1 MPVGISYEIAAV
13 LVSLVIFLYFGKTR
27 KIAVFQDDILL
38 LLVVMN
44 GLSAS
49 CNIMSYLFRSVWG
62 MENVAIE
69 TLTACSMGYF
79 ATHVLVPPLMC
90 LYILSSVRSWRDS
103 RILLTIS
110 LALPVGAALSLIF
123 TNPMTGYIFTHSP
136 EGIYHR
142 EDGIIIIYGIAAY
155 YILYLLVLMM
165 LYHKKYSFI
174 RKVTTFAVLL
184 LCVLSNL
191 IQYLFPSQTVETVMI
206 AISALILLLF
216 IQNPGAQV
224 DRTTGAYSKA
234 AFYSVMNQNCLSGK
248 KKDLYVIMMSN
259 LLDDNVDADYEKI
272 DAVLVQAVKFL
283 WSLGEK
289 YNVYR
294 IDKYVFCL
302 ETASLPE
309 QHADA
314 LLDNIYERFK
324 NPWGYLECNF
334 YLHARIG
341 KISMPKEVHTI
352 EQLLGVLD
360 QMIDS
365 ENTEDILHVEQFD
378 LKKIERE
385 KMISDALA
393 KSIENRDFEMR
404 YTPICFLKDKQIV
417 GAEISVRFYDD
428 KLGYVYYDEILEF
441 AEKAGYMANLGEL
454 IFDETCRL
462 IGEEKLDKMG
472 LDMFCVQILPAMCL
486 MQGLSDKLIG
496 IMEKRKV
503 SPSLI
508 CLQISELAVSMATDV
523 FRENMLELSE
533 KGVKF
538 CLTGYGSGYTNISN
552 IYELPFS
559 LIKFSRSFVQSSLTN
574 EKARITLECTLA
586 LSRELYMMTI
596 VPGIADSDYFD
607 MISDMS
613 CDYAEGKYFYEQ
625 LDMAGFRHMME
636 DAAGHQIINGEE
648 GLHEL

>member
-1 MPVGISYEIAAV
+1 MPIGISYEIAAV
-13 LVSLVIFLYFGKTR
+13 LISIVIFLYFGKTR

-44 GLSAS
+44 ALSAA
-49 CNIMSYLFRSVWG
+49 CNIMSYLFPVLWG
-62 MENVAIE
+62 MENLAVE

-79 ATHVLVPPLMC
+79 ATHILVPPLMC
-90 LYILSSVRSWRDS
+90 LYILSTVRSWRNS
-103 RILLTIS
+103 RILLLFSIV
-110 LALPVGAALSLIF
+110 LPAAAALGLIF
-123 TNPMTGYIFTHSP
+123 TNPMTKLVFSYTS
-136 EGIYHR
+136 EGVYQR
-142 EDGIIIIYGIAAY
+142 EDGIVMIYGIAAY
-155 YILYLLVLMM
+155 YIFYLAVLMV
-165 LYHKKYSFI
+165 LYHKKYSFVK
-174 RKVTTFAVLL
+174 KVTTFVVLL
-184 LCVLSNL
+184 LCVVSNL
-191 IQYLFPSQTVETVMI
+191 IQFLFPSQRVETVMI
-206 AISALILLLF
+206 ALGALILLLF

-224 DRTTGAYSKA
+224 DRTTGTYSKSV
-234 AFYSVMNQNCLSGK
+234 FYSVMNQNCLSGK

-272 DAVLVQAVKFL
+272 DAVLIQAAKYL
-283 WSLGEK
+283 WSLNEK

-302 ETASLPE
+302 ETASLPDE
-309 QHADA
+309 QADA
-314 LLDNIYERFK
+314 LLKKIHERFK
-324 NPWGYLECNF
+324 EPWGYLECNF
-334 YLHARIG
+334 YLNARIG
-341 KISMPKEVHTI
+341 KISMPKEVQTI
-352 EQLLGVLD
+352 DQLLGVLD
-360 QMIDS
+360 QMIAS
-365 ENTEDILHVEQFD
+365 EYTDEILHVEQFD

-417 GAEISVRFYDD
+417 GAEISVRFYED

-472 LDMFCVQILPAMCL
+472 IDMFCVQILPAMCL

-496 IMEKRKV
+496 IMEKRRV

-508 CLQISELAVSMATDV
+508 CLQISEMAVSTATDV

-533 KGVKF
+533 KGIKF

-552 IYELPFS
+552 IYDLPFS
-559 LIKFSRSFVQSSLTN
+559 LIKFSKSFVQSALNN

-596 VPGIADSDYFD
+596 VPGIVDGDYFD
-607 MISDMS
+607 MISEMS

-625 LDMAGFRHMME
+625 LDLTGFRHMME
-636 DAAGHQIINGEE
+636 DAAGHSAMDGEE

>member
-1 MPVGISYEIAAV
+1 MPIGISYEIAAV
-13 LVSLVIFLYFGKTR
+13 LISIVIFLYFGKTR

-44 GLSAS
+44 ALSAI
-49 CNIMSYLFRSVWG
+49 CNILSYLLPVLWG
-62 MENVAIE
+62 MENLAVG
-69 TLTACSMGYF
+69 TLAACSMGYF
-79 ATHVLVPPLMC
+79 ATHILVPPLMC
-90 LYILSSVRSWRDS
+90 IYILSSVSSWRDS
-103 RILLTIS
+103 RILLLLSIV
-110 LALPVGAALSLIF
+110 LPITAALGLIF
-123 TNPMTGYIFTHSP
+123 TNPMTNFIFSYTP
-136 EGIYHR
+136 EGIYQR
-142 EDGIIIIYGIAAY
+142 EAGIILIYGIAAY
-155 YILYLLVLMM
+155 YIFYLAVLMI

-174 RKVTTFAVLL
+174 KKVTTYVVLL
-184 LCVLSNL
+184 LCVGSNI
-191 IQYLFPSQTVETVMI
+191 IQFLFPTQRVETVMI
-206 AISALILLLF
+206 SLGSLILLLF
-216 IQNPGAQV
+216 IQNPSAQI
-224 DRTTGAYSKA
+224 DRTTGAYSKSV
-234 AFYSVMNQNCLSGK
+234 FYSVMNHNCLSGK
-248 KKDLYVIMMSN
+248 KKDLYIIMMSN

-272 DAVLVQAVKFL
+272 DAVLVQAAKYL
-283 WSLGEK
+283 WDLNEK

-294 IDKYVFCL
+294 IEKYVFCL

-309 QHADA
+309 EQADE
-314 LLDNIYERFK
+314 LLKKIHERFK
-324 NPWGYLECNF
+324 EPWGYLECNF
-334 YLHARIG
+334 YLNARIG
-341 KISMPKEVHTI
+341 KISMPKEVQTI
-352 EQLLGVLD
+352 DQLLGVLD

-393 KSIENRDFEMR
+393 KSIENKNFEMR
-404 YTPICFLKDKQIV
+404 YTPICFLKDKRIL

-472 LDMFCVQILPAMCL
+472 IDMFCVQILPAMCL

-533 KGVKF
+533 KGIKF

-552 IYELPFS
+552 IYDLPLS
-559 LIKFSRSFVQSSLTN
+559 MIKFSKSFVQSALDN

-596 VPGIADSDYFD
+596 VPGIADEDYFD

-625 LDMAGFRHMME
+625 LDLTGFRHMME
-636 DAAGHQIINGEE
+636 DAAGNSMMNGEE

>member
-1 MPVGISYEIAAV
+1 MPIGISYEIAAV

-44 GLSAS
+44 ALSAA
-49 CNIMSYLFRSVWG
+49 CNIMSYLLPVLWG

-69 TLTACSMGYF
+69 TLTACSTGYF
-79 ATHVLVPPLMC
+79 ATHILVPPLMC
-90 LYILSSVRSWRDS
+90 LYILSTVKSWKN
-103 RILLTIS
+103 LPFVLKIS
-110 LALPVGAALSLIF
+110 FVLPVSTALGLIF
-123 TNPMTGYIFTHSP
+123 ANPVTRFIFTHTS
-136 EGIYHR
+136 EGVYQR
-142 EDGIIIIYGIAAY
+142 EDGILAIYGIAAY
-155 YILYLLVLMM
+155 YMFYFLILMF
-165 LYHKKYSFI
+165 LYHKKYSFVKRI
-174 RKVTTFAVLL
+174 TILSVLL
-184 LCVLSNL
+184 LCFGSNL
-191 IQYLFPSQTVETVMI
+191 IQFLFPDQKVETVMI
-206 AISALILLLF
+206 ALGALILLLF

-224 DRTTGAYSKA
+224 DRTTNAYSKA

-272 DAVLVQAVKFL
+272 DAVLVQATKYL
-283 WSLGEK
+283 WDLDEK

-302 ETASLPE
+302 ETASLPDE
-309 QHADA
+309 QADA
-314 LLDNIYERFK
+314 LLEKIYERFK
-324 NPWGYLECNF
+324 EPWGYLECNF

-341 KISMPKEVHTI
+341 KISMPKEVQTI
-352 EQLLGVLD
+352 DQLLGVLD
-360 QMIDS
+360 QMIAS
-365 ENTEDILHVEQFD
+365 ENTDDILHVEQFD
-378 LKKIERE
+378 LEKIERE

-404 YTPICFLKDKQIV
+404 YTPICFLKDKQIL

-508 CLQISELAVSMATDV
+508 CLQISEMAVSMATDV

-533 KGVKF
+533 KGIKF

-552 IYELPFS
+552 IYDLPFS
-559 LIKFSRSFVQSSLTN
+559 LIKFSKSFVQSSLTN

-586 LSRELYMMTI
+586 LSRQLYMMTI
-596 VPGIADSDYFD
+596 VPGIADVDYFD
-607 MISDMS
+607 MISEMS
-613 CDYAEGKYFYEQ
+613 CDFAEGEYFYGQ
-625 LDMAGFRHMME
+625 LDLAGFRHMME
-636 DAAGHQIINGEE
+636 DVANHRLTDGEE